1 MNLTISQQPVS
12 TDGRRGRTQ
21 GRPLLVVGLTFA
33 GIAALAAL
41 AWPLLETA
49 FVRGYVEYFFVQ
61 LLYQL
66 GCY

>member
-1 MNLTISQQPVS
+1 MKLTISQQPVP
-12 TDGRRGRTQ
+12 TDGRRGRAQ
-21 GRPLLVVGLTFA
+21 GRPVLVVGLTVA

-61 LLYQL
+61 LLYEL